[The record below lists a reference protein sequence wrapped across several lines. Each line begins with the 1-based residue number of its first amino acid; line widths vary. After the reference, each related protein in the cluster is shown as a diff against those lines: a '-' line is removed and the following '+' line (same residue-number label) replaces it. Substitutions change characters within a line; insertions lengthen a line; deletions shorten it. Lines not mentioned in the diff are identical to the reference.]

1 MSEKP
6 SHSRIRIALAQFLFA
21 NQIELDA
28 LYEALGVDTTECDA
42 GAISH
47 MAGIIDGMNV
57 ASTRIRQHGLDDWA
71 KSS

>member
-6 SHSRIRIALAQFLFA
+6 SQSRIRIALAQFLFA
-21 NQIELDA
+21 NQIELDE
-28 LYEALGVDTTECDA
+28 LYQALGADTAACDA
-42 GAISH
+42 GALSH

-71 KSS
+71 NPS